1 MRRFTVL
8 PWRTGFGGLVAACV
22 RGSRLPPHHVLVI
35 VITVCGL
42 AGCASPKGFLK
53 PVAAPAPGTSQV
65 EVLAATTRVES
76 TPDEMFSGYR
86 GPGLAFA
93 DIVVSIPPTHQRGN
107 VEKPSEIPGNPET
120 DFVTLRRTNF
130 LRSESEA
137 RATLHQ
143 LVKTKPKRQ
152 VLVFVHGFNNRF
164 EDAVFRL
171 AQIVHDYRAEADVVP
186 ILFSWPS
193 RANPLAYGYD
203 RESSDYSRDAL
214 EKGLRFLVKDPE
226 IGEIT
231 VFAHSMGNWVTLEA
245 LRQMALRDGRVAEK
259 IRYVVLAAPDVDVS
273 VALQQ
278 IAAMGP
284 RTHRPSFFLF
294 AGQDDRALAI
304 SRWLHLDQ
312 RLGSIDPDEE
322 RWKSKLRSEGISA
335 FNLTNAPSE
344 DIAHHS
350 KIFEALPQV
359 VALAGHVMS
368 SRQTVT
374 DSRVSPGDKI
384 TGLTVGAAAAVG
396 QVAGTVLSAPFAID
410 PHEHFGD
417 QIDTLD
423 DKFGAFGQSVQD
435 IAAPQ

>member
-1 MRRFTVL
+1 M
-8 PWRTGFGGLVAACV
+8 
-22 RGSRLPPHHVLVI
+22 
-35 VITVCGL
+35 
-42 AGCASPKGFLK
+42 
-53 PVAAPAPGTSQV
+53 
-65 EVLAATTRVES
+65 LAATTRVES

-120 DFVTLRRTNF
+120 DFVTLRTNA

-152 VLVFVHGFNNRF
+152 VLVFVHGYNNRF

-193 RANPLAYGYD
+193 KANPLAYGYD

-259 IRYVVLAAPDVDVS
+259 VRYVVLAAPDVDVS

-278 IAAMGP
+278 IATMGP

-294 AGQDDRALAI
+294 TGQDDRALAI

-312 RLGSIDPDEE
+312 RLGSIDPDQEQ
-322 RWKSKLRSEGISA
+322 WKSKLRSEGIWA
-335 FNLTNAPSE
+335 FNLTTAPSG
-344 DIAHHS
+344 DTFRHG

-359 VALAGHVMS
+359 VALAGYVMS
-368 SRQTVT
+368 SRQPVT
-374 DSRVSPGDKI
+374 DQRVSPSEKI
-384 TGLTVGAAAAVG
+384 TGITVGAATAVG
-396 QVAGTVLSAPFAID
+396 QAAGTVLSAPLAILN
-410 PHEHFGD
+410 PETREHYAD
-417 QIDTLD
+417 QADAVR
-423 DKFGAFGQSVQD
+423 DKFEAVGYALQD
-435 IAAPQ
+435 AATLQ